1 MKKLIKSAANTIVKS
16 ELLLLGF
23 TMVGAISIPGIIA
36 ILTGNRY
43 MLFAIFAGLLLAPFV
58 IYFSGRK

>member
-1 MKKLIKSAANTIVKS
+1 MKKLIKSAANTILKS

-23 TMVGAISIPGIIA
+23 TMVGAVTIPGIIA
-36 ILTGNRY
+36 ILSGNRY
-43 MLFAIFAGLLLAPFV
+43 MLFAIFAGLMLSPFV